1 MTGTAAL
8 TGTAGLSRPR
18 GRARREGRWILL
30 ALDEDEIR
38 YLFSKLPA
46 LERDSGWDARTVC
59 MTIRDAIEVMNER
72 Y

>member
-1 MTGTAAL
+1 MNK
-8 TGTAGLSRPR
+8 
-18 GRARREGRWILL
+18 W
-30 ALDEDEIR
+30 LDEDEIR

-46 LERDSGWDARTVC
+46 LERDPGWDARTVC

>member
-1 MTGTAAL
+1 M

-18 GRARREGRWILL
+18 GRARREGRRWILL

-46 LERDSGWDARTVC
+46 LERDPGWDARTVC
-59 MTIRDAIEVMNER
+59 MTIRDAIDVMSER

>member
-1 MTGTAAL
+1 L

-46 LERDSGWDARTVC
+46 LERGPGWDARTVC

>member
-1 MTGTAAL
+1 L

-18 GRARREGRWILL
+18 GRARREGQWILL

-38 YLFSKLPA
+38 YLFGKLPA
-46 LERDSGWDARTVC
+46 LERDPGWDARTVC
-59 MTIRDAIEVMNER
+59 MMIRDAIEVMNER